1 MKTSDVARI
10 LMIIFVLAH
19 FVPNISGQQ
28 SGQTGR
34 SFGTTSTL
42 GSTATDQPQEMPVK
56 VYFSGM
62 VVREDGTPPPTGA
75 FIELDCGDTITRQA
89 EVDLNG
95 SYTFL
100 LGDVSRTERLQPDA
114 STRMDDPFDRRLVDL
129 NTAYPTSPIP
139 LLALQTAQRIPV
151 YQRLAACE
159 LRAQLPG
166 YRSSRQKLIGLEI
179 TMVNNVAPLVVYPI
193 NRTKGTTVSATSML
207 APKAAKRLMEQ
218 AQKAYQQR
226 KLDVFESSL
235 ESAVAMYPAYGEAW
249 LQLGQLYRKQKR
261 YAEAGEA
268 LKKAIAV
275 DALYVNPYVELG
287 WLAAGERKWQE
298 AADVTEKAVA
308 LDAVAFPEAYYLN
321 ALANFNMDKLDV
333 AEKSAR
339 QARQLDPSIRLP
351 HVFLILAAISAEKN
365 DTSSAIEGYRNYLLH
380 SPDAPD
386 ADSARKQL
394 QELEDLAKAQTQK

>member
-1 MKTSDVARI
+1 
-10 LMIIFVLAH
+10 
-19 FVPNISGQQ
+19 
-28 SGQTGR
+28 
-34 SFGTTSTL
+34 
-42 GSTATDQPQEMPVK
+42 
-56 VYFSGM
+56 
-62 VVREDGTPPPTGA
+62 
-75 FIELDCGDTITRQA
+75 
-89 EVDLNG
+89 
-95 SYTFL
+95 
-100 LGDVSRTERLQPDA
+100 
-114 STRMDDPFDRRLVDL
+114 
-129 NTAYPTSPIP
+129 
-139 LLALQTAQRIPV
+139 
-151 YQRLAACE
+151 LAACE

-166 YRSSRQKLIGLEI
+166 YRSSRQKLIGMEI
-179 TMVNNVAPLVVYPI
+179 ALVNNVGPIVVYPI
-193 NRTKGTTVSATSML
+193 NRSRGTTVSASSML

-218 AQKAYQQR
+218 AQKAHQQK

-235 ESAVAMYPAYGEAW
+235 RSAVAAYPNYGEAW
-249 LQLGQLYRKQKR
+249 LQLGQFYRKQKR

-268 LKKAIAV
+268 LKKAVAV
-275 DALYVNPYVELG
+275 DELYVNPYVELG

-339 QARQLDPSIRLP
+339 QARQLDPSIHLP